1 VEGVRRLNEAQRANK
16 LPSRKEASAG
26 VPGRGESLS
35 QRLAEDIHRSHAFA
49 SPSRCVVVVP
59 VAWRALL
66 YRNAPTATFLMNSA
80 ASEFSGI
87 RGAAG
92 ILTKAKFQG
101 IPRPES
107 IRDYDRCRAIENRA
121 SWINARH
128 CSRDLRQVNLL
139 NQKSPKRFPA
149 GAGFKNAPD
158 VPAGTGLG
166 LPIGQIRPSWRR
178 V

>member
-1 VEGVRRLNEAQRANK
+1 
-16 LPSRKEASAG
+16 
-26 VPGRGESLS
+26 
-35 QRLAEDIHRSHAFA
+35 
-49 SPSRCVVVVP
+49 VVVVP

-66 YRNAPTATFLMNSA
+66 YWNAQTAIFLMNSA

-101 IPRPES
+101 IERPES

-121 SWINARH
+121 STINGHH
-128 CSRDLRQVNLL
+128 CSRDLWQVNLQ
-139 NQKSPKRFPA
+139 NQKCPKQFPA
-149 GAGFKNAPD
+149 GAGFKNKAA
-158 VPAGTGLG
+158 VPAGTRLD
-166 LPIGQIRPSWRR
+166 LPVGQIRPPWIE